1 MEFCIMHHVSH
12 TNTAVIGLQFGD
24 EGKGQVVD
32 RLTEVHDVVV
42 RFNGGANAGHSV
54 WIGNERFALH
64 QLPSGILSPGKRCHI
79 AYGCVVEP
87 DGLLAEIEGLR
98 TRGVDVGGNLTI
110 SARAHVVL
118 PRHVDEDQRRGTAL
132 GTTGRGIGP
141 CYADKAYRDHA
152 VRVGDLFE
160 PSVAESFG
168 RWAEAL
174 KPFVTEDEWPED
186 RRVLFEGAHAVLL
199 DVDHGTYPFVTS
211 SSCTGRGLPADRRI
225 GVAKAYMSRVGEGPF
240 PTEITGAT
248 AERLRALGDE
258 YGTTTGRPRRVGWL
272 DLVALYHAVRTAA
285 VTEIALT
292 GLAVLR
298 DLGAFKVAMAYRL
311 DGALTTQ
318 LPAQAAALG
327 RVQPVIEDL
336 PDADALIHLI
346 EAEVAPVRFVAAGR
360 SRGELIERGTR

>member
-1 MEFCIMHHVSH
+1 MRNNFSP

-32 RLTEVHDVVV
+32 RLTADHDVVV

-54 WIGNERFALH
+54 WIGSERFALH
-64 QLPSGILSPGKRCHI
+64 QLPSGILSPGKLCHI

-87 DGLLAEIEGLR
+87 DGLLSEIRGLR
-98 TRGVDVGGNLTI
+98 SKGVEVGANLTI

-118 PRHVDEDQRRGTAL
+118 PRHVEEDRRRGRAL

-160 PSVAESFG
+160 PGIGEPYRKWTS
-168 RWAEAL
+168 AL
-174 KPFVTEDEWPED
+174 EPFVTEEEWPED

-199 DVDHGTYPFVTS
+199 DVDYGTYPFVTS
-211 SSCTGRGLPADRRI
+211 SSCTGRGLPADRRV

-240 PTEITGAT
+240 PTEISGEA
-248 AERLRALGDE
+248 AERLRALGEE

-272 DLVALYHAVRTAA
+272 DLVALRHAVRAAA

-292 GLAVLR
+292 GIAVLEG
-298 DLGAFKVAMAYRL
+298 LEVFKVATAYRL
-311 DGALTTQ
+311 DGKFTTRF
-318 LPAQAAALG
+318 PAHAAALG
-327 RVQPVIEDL
+327 RVEPVIEDV
-336 PDADALIHLI
+336 PDADVLINLI
-346 EAEVAPVRFVAAGR
+346 EAELAPVRFVALGR
-360 SRGELIERGTR
+360 SREELVERGTR

>member
-1 MEFCIMHHVSH
+1 MHSH
-12 TNTAVIGLQFGD
+12 FSRTNTAVIGLQFGD

-32 RLTEVHDVVV
+32 RLTADHDVVV

-64 QLPSGILSPGKRCHI
+64 QLPSGILTPGKRCHI

-87 DGLLAEIEGLR
+87 DGLLEEIEGLR
-98 TRGVDVGGNLTI
+98 GKGIDVGANLTI

-118 PRHVDEDQRRGTAL
+118 PRHVEEDRRRGKSL

-141 CYADKAYRDHA
+141 CYADKAYRDQA
-152 VRVGDLFE
+152 VRVGDLFK
-160 PSVAESFG
+160 PGIDKGFAK
-168 RWAEAL
+168 WARAL
-174 KPFVTEDEWPED
+174 EPFVTEDEWPED

-240 PTEITGAT
+240 PTEITGEA
-248 AERLRALGDE
+248 AERLRTLGEE

-272 DLVALYHAVRTAA
+272 DLVALCHAVRAAA

-292 GLAVLR
+292 GLAVLQS
-298 DLGAFKVAMAYRL
+298 LGAYKVVRAYRI
-311 DGALTTQ
+311 DGELTTRF
-318 LPAQAAALG
+318 PAQASALG
-327 RVQPVIEDL
+327 KVEPVTEDL
-336 PDADALIHLI
+336 PNAEALVSLI
-346 EAEVAPVRFVAAGR
+346 EADVAPVRFVAVGR
-360 SRGELIERGTR
+360 SREELVERGTS

>member
-1 MEFCIMHHVSH
+1 MRYTFSPA
-12 TNTAVIGLQFGD
+12 NTAVVGLQFGD

-32 RLTEVHDVVV
+32 RLTEDHDVVV

-64 QLPSGILSPGKRCHI
+64 QLPSGILSPGKLCHV

-87 DGLLAEIEGLR
+87 DALLGEIEGLR
-98 TRGVDVGGNLTI
+98 SRGVEVGANLTI

-118 PRHVDEDQRRGTAL
+118 PRHVEEDRRRCTTL

-141 CYADKAYRDHA
+141 CYADKAYRDRA
-152 VRVGDLFE
+152 VRIGDLFE
-160 PSVAESFG
+160 PGIGKSFG
-168 RWAEAL
+168 KWTEAL
-174 KPFVTEDEWPED
+174 KPFVTEEEWPEN

-211 SSCTGRGLPADRRI
+211 SSCTGRGLPADRRV

-240 PTEITGAT
+240 PTEIRGAA
-248 AERLRALGDE
+248 AEQLRALGDE

-272 DLVALYHAVRTAA
+272 DLVALRHAVRAAA

-292 GLAVLR
+292 GLAVLQR
-298 DLGAFKVAMAYRL
+298 LAAFKVAKAYRL
-311 DGALTTQ
+311 DGELTTRF
-318 LPAQAAALG
+318 PAHAAALG
-327 RVQPVIEDL
+327 RVEPVIEDL
-336 PDADALIHLI
+336 PNAEALIKQI
-346 EAEVAPVRFVAAGR
+346 ETEVAPVRFVAVGR
-360 SRGELIERGTR
+360 SREELVERETR